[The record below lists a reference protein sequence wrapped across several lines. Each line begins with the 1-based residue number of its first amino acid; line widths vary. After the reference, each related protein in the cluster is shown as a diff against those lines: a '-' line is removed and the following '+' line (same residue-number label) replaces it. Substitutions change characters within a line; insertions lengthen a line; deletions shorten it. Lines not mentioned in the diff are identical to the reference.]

1 MKFYGLDA
9 AHSVEDFLQPNFRAE
24 PFDALA
30 IPCADS
36 EFQFLDRKPLRIELE
51 PTVETSGIIIP
62 DFIYER
68 GIPLISDRFKDLL
81 EGADVDN
88 LFVKKIILSKS
99 NVGWEE
105 IFWLALPP
113 RIDCLD
119 LDQCEISPMLRRA
132 QRLSIKP
139 DRIGR
144 YKMFKAAFVSNVDI
158 ILTEDL
164 AETIRAEDLTG
175 VHVFEL
181 D

>member
-9 AHSVEDFLQPNFRAE
+9 AHSVEDFLQPNFRAK
-24 PFDALA
+24 PFDAIA

-36 EFQFLDRKPLRIELE
+36 EFQFLDRKPLRIEIDS
-51 PTVETSGIIIP
+51 TVETSGVIIP

-68 GIPLISDRFKDLL
+68 GIPLISERFKDVLDR
-81 EGADVDN
+81 ADVDN
-88 LFVKKIILSKS
+88 LFVKKIILSK
-99 NVGWEE
+99 NNAGWEE

-113 RIDCLD
+113 RIDCLQPD
-119 LDQCEISPMLRRA
+119 RCEISPLLRRA
-132 QRLSIKP
+132 ERLIVNP

-144 YKMFKAAFVSNVDI
+144 YKMFKAANVSNVDI

-164 AETIRAEDLTG
+164 AQTIRAEDLIG